1 MARRNNITKCICHDR
16 SFEEINEHAEKK
28 GFNTVEEL
36 QAIDC
41 CCNNCGLCA
50 PYVEMMLETGET
62 EFNPGDPFRKKR
74 KR

>member
-1 MARRNNITKCICHDR
+1 MARRNTITKCICHDR
-16 SFEEINEHAEKK
+16 TFEKIKAHAAKK
-28 GFNTVEEL
+28 NYSTVEEL
-36 QAIDC
+36 QEGDY

-74 KR
+74 NR